1 MIGEIC
7 VNRFVVHRLGGKI
20 AGMAAT
26 SRKMPAWSAEAADEE
41 SRAYLFD
48 KAGFA
53 LSPAGIDGV
62 PELSDPS
69 LRGYLDSHDDEVAGA
84 V

>member
-1 MIGEIC
+1 MVGGRIRKWDGALLDLDLPR
-7 VNRFVVHRLGGKI
+7 VRRL
-20 AGMAAT
+20 A
-26 SRKMPAWSAEAADEE
+26 EE

-69 LRGYLDSHDDEVAGA
+69 LRGYLDPHDDEVAGA